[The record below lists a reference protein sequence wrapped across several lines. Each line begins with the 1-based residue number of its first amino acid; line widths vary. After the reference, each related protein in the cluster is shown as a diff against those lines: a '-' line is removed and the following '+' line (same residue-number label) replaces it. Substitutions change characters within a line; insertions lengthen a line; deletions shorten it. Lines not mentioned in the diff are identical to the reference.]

1 MSLLTG
7 QTAVVTG
14 GAQGL
19 GLAIARRF
27 IDEGARVVLGDVN
40 LEATEA
46 AAQELGG
53 PEVAT
58 AVRCDVTSSAEVEAL
73 VQAAVERFGGLDI
86 MVNNAGITRDATLRK
101 MTEEQFDQVI
111 AVHLKGTWNGTKS
124 AAAIMRENQRGAIVN
139 MSSIS
144 GKVGLVGQTNYS
156 AAKAGI
162 VGMTKASAKELAH
175 LGVRVNAIQPGLI
188 RSAMT
193 EAMPQRIWD
202 QKLAE
207 IPMGRAGEPDEVA
220 KVALFL
226 ASDLSSYMTGTVLE
240 VTGGRHVLTTREA
253 VICEPV
259 RTPIGRY
266 GGMFA
271 SLTAVELGVV
281 ALKGLLERTGVAPEQ
296 VQDMILGHCYP
307 NSEAPAIGRVVALDA
322 GLPVTVPGMQVDRR
336 CGSGLQAVIQAC
348 LQVRSGDND
357 LVVAGGA
364 ESMSNVAFYSTDMRW
379 GGARSGVQIHDGLA
393 RGRTTAGGQFYPV
406 PGGMLETAENLRRE
420 YGITRAEQD
429 ELAVRS
435 HRNAVAAQ
443 ESGVLAE
450 EIIPVTVRS
459 RKVRPRSTP
468 TSTRVPTP
476 RSKPWPS

>member
-1 MSLLTG
+1 MIWFRQSPRDRKLGDQVSLLTG

-19 GLAIARRF
+19 GLAIAKRF

-73 VQAAVERFGGLDI
+73 VQAAVQRFGGLDI

-124 AAAIMRENQRGAIVN
+124 AAAIMRENKRGAIVN

-144 GKVGLVGQTNYS
+144 GKVGLIGQTNYS

-207 IPMGRAGEPDEVA
+207 IPMARAGEPDEVA

-240 VTGGRHVLTTREA
+240 VTGGRHV
-253 VICEPV
+253 
-259 RTPIGRY
+259 
-266 GGMFA
+266 
-271 SLTAVELGVV
+271 
-281 ALKGLLERTGVAPEQ
+281 
-296 VQDMILGHCYP
+296 
-307 NSEAPAIGRVVALDA
+307 
-322 GLPVTVPGMQVDRR
+322 
-336 CGSGLQAVIQAC
+336 
-348 LQVRSGDND
+348 
-357 LVVAGGA
+357 
-364 ESMSNVAFYSTDMRW
+364 
-379 GGARSGVQIHDGLA
+379 
-393 RGRTTAGGQFYPV
+393 
-406 PGGMLETAENLRRE
+406 
-420 YGITRAEQD
+420 
-429 ELAVRS
+429 
-435 HRNAVAAQ
+435 
-443 ESGVLAE
+443 
-450 EIIPVTVRS
+450 
-459 RKVRPRSTP
+459 
-468 TSTRVPTP
+468 
-476 RSKPWPS
+476 